1 MHVFSKKLRLTLM
14 SLVLIPSMPFAK
26 EIILDQ
32 GYGEEQ
38 AIVIGEDQSFS
49 EVMDYLVM
57 NLADD
62 KSASQKIEMDVYVAN
77 DRIHMKAAAKP
88 GTGRDYSA
96 PTRQSDIDDI
106 SFILGTMAKSS
117 LISIATQRS
126 ALKRAGERIDHLHPL
141 RFLEVIFSS
150 EELKAYVGAVRNK
163 SFVWKEFLSG
173 IVGSLED
180 EAKNKNLTNE
190 QLKEFAAKFNVD
202 LNPLM
207 PLVKEKKWKE
217 FVNKLID
224 TIPRDG
230 DTKRYDM

>member
-1 MHVFSKKLRLTLM
+1 MHVFSKKMRLTLM
-14 SLVLIPSMPFAK
+14 SLMIVPSVPFAK

-32 GYGEEQ
+32 GYGEEHVVMIDDNQ
-38 AIVIGEDQSFS
+38 PFS
-49 EVMDYLVM
+49 EVVDYLVM
-57 NLADD
+57 NLSDD
-62 KSASQKIEMDVYVAN
+62 QAIPQNIQMDVYVAN
-77 DRIHMKAAAKP
+77 DRIHMKAAAKK
-88 GTGRDYSA
+88 GVNRDYNA
-96 PTRQSDIDDI
+96 PLRQSDVDDI

-141 RFLEVIFSS
+141 RFLEAIFSS
-150 EELKAYVGAVRNK
+150 EELKAYVAAVRNK

-180 EAKNKNLTNE
+180 ESKNKNLTQE
-190 QLKEFAAKFNVD
+190 QLREFATKFHLD

-207 PLVKEKKWKE
+207 PLIKEKKWKE
-217 FVNKLID
+217 FVNQLID
-224 TIPRDG
+224 TVPRDG